1 MTKGIII
8 MKSMASSVQSEIFS
22 PSMEY
27 DGVEGFG
34 ESVVDEAGKEGRKG
48 RREEGERNGKGQ
60 EQSLGLNLGD

>member
-27 DGVEGFG
+27 DRVQGFG
-34 ESVVDEAGKEGRKG
+34 ESVVDEAGKEGKKGGGRKKW
-48 RREEGERNGKGQ
+48 ERSRTVSRSK
-60 EQSLGLNLGD
+60 LG